1 MADPTRQ
8 DAAKPGS
15 GLWTFA
21 FAHMF
26 AGAAL
31 VFVFGTWLAEPDAP
45 LSTVIPA
52 QERWQAAV
60 EGKSPHG
67 EVVVS
72 GRAEPAR
79 GAEPVVAP
87 VSRKPVLA
95 YSVLVEHVR
104 MHEVR
109 RGKMRHM
116 ERELLATNLK
126 TSRQSSFVVT
136 TDDGEVAIKADVG
149 EWLLPVPKAVHH
161 ERGSRLPAWTRG
173 RPGVF
178 HDVPWYVQDET
189 FYDSEEIALRAG
201 DAVTFIGVLREAD
214 GRRELVPPPGAKTLV
229 AYLRGRTSID
239 TKIRFAG
246 EDIRNKRRMNQ
257 LGLAAGLL
265 LLFPWELVIWLRRR
279 RAAKAGP
286 LAP

>member
-1 MADPTRQ
+1 
-8 DAAKPGS
+8 
-15 GLWTFA
+15 
-21 FAHMF
+21 
-26 AGAAL
+26 
-31 VFVFGTWLAEPDAP
+31 
-45 LSTVIPA
+45 
-52 QERWQAAV
+52 
-60 EGKSPHG
+60 
-67 EVVVS
+67 VVVS

-116 ERELLATNLK
+116 EREILATNLK
-126 TSRQSSFVVT
+126 TSRQSPFVVK
-136 TDDGEVAIKADVG
+136 TDDGEVAVKGDVG
-149 EWLLPVPKAVHH
+149 AWLLPVPKAVQH